1 MAEGAEQKRVF
12 ISRSGADKA
21 LAAELGHILED
32 AGYSVILQQCDF
44 GSKNFMNEMHEAL
57 VSGARVVALL
67 SPDYLKSDHCQA
79 EWTAAIHG
87 DPLNRRERL
96 VVLRVADCMP
106 DGLLA
111 PIPYFDLLPV
121 LDHRPTLCDVVL
133 DALHIGR
140 RKGHGAAAPYW
151 RAPRTIFDADA
162 IRPTPS
168 FTGRADELAAIA
180 ARFDKAPD
188 TPAAIHGLGGVGKTS
203 LAREYAWR
211 NRDAYGAIAW
221 IPAASETQII
231 DGLIK
236 LGARFMPG
244 LEAAQD
250 RPAAAQRVQSEL
262 IAHLSRPALLI
273 FDNAEDEGLLLRWRP
288 RQNAHVLATSRMPTW
303 SRDVAVLKPL
313 EVWPLEEAIDYLC
326 AATGEREMS
335 RADAEA
341 VSTAVDRLPLALSHA
356 AAYLKLNRPVSVAAY
371 LKTIARH
378 MRQAPA
384 GADYPAAVY
393 ATFQTAIE
401 QAEALAPGAAALI
414 TLAAFYAPDD
424 IPFLL
429 LETTPDELDAV
440 LAPPVGDHVGASL
453 VPTLSDEI
461 LRLQALSALDR
472 LSLIRFKPDAKTL
485 SLHRLVQ
492 AAARDRLDAA
502 AEAWAEAAVLV
513 ADGAYPYIEF
523 ANWPLCLALTPHA
536 VSATTSA
543 LDSSGPPLARL
554 LSQCGY
560 FLNEQA
566 AFAAAE
572 PLNRRAL
579 KIREAS
585 YGENHPDVAQSLNN
599 LGELLRTTNRL
610 AEAEPLYRRALA
622 INEASYG
629 ENHPEVAIGLNNL
642 ALLLRTTNRLAEAEQ
657 LYRRARAINEA
668 SYGENHPNVAKSLN
682 NLALLLQTTNR
693 LAEAEQ
699 LYRHALAISEA
710 SYGENHPDVA
720 KSLNNLAGLLRTT
733 NRLAEAEQLYRR
745 ALAIKEASYGEN
757 HPNVAQSLNNLAVLL
772 QTTNRLA
779 EAEPLYRRA
788 GRVPGGGVT
797 RDGSGAAREARPHK
811 AP

>member
-1 MAEGAEQKRVF
+1 MGEGTEQKRVF

-32 AGYSVILQQCDF
+32 AGYSVILQQWDF
-44 GSKNFMNEMHEAL
+44 GSKNFINEMHEAL
-57 VSGARVVALL
+57 ASGARVLALL

-96 VVLRVADCMP
+96 VVIRVADCMP

-140 RKGHGAAAPYW
+140 RKGYGAADPYW

-180 ARFDKAPD
+180 AQFDKAPD

-236 LGARFMPG
+236 LGARFMPR
-244 LEAAQD
+244 LEADQD
-250 RPAAAQRVQSEL
+250 RPAAAQRVQTEL

-273 FDNAEDEGLLLRWRP
+273 FDNVEDESLLLRWRP
-288 RQNAHVLATSRMPTW
+288 RQNAHTLATSRMPTW
-303 SRDVAVLKPL
+303 SREVAVLAAL

-335 RADAEA
+335 RADAQA
-341 VSTAVDRLPLALSHA
+341 VATAVDRLPLALSHA
-356 AAYLKLNRPVSVAAY
+356 AAYLKLNRMVSVAAY

-401 QAEALAPGAAALI
+401 RAEAIAPGAAALI

-424 IPFLL
+424 IPFVL
-429 LETTPDELDAV
+429 LETTPDELDAA
-440 LAPPVGDHVGASL
+440 LAPPVGDRTGARL
-453 VPTLSDEI
+453 VATLSDETP
-461 LRLQALSALDR
+461 RLEALSALDR
-472 LSLIRFKPDAKTL
+472 LSLIRAKLDAKTL

-492 AAARDRLDAA
+492 AAARDRLDTA

-513 ADGAYPYIEF
+513 ADDAYPFVEF
-523 ANWPLCLALTPHA
+523 SNWPLCRALTPHA
-536 VSATTSA
+536 LAAASSAP
-543 LDSSGPPLARL
+543 DSSGTPLARIL
-554 LSQCGY
+554 NQCGY
-560 FLNEQA
+560 FLRQQA
-566 AFAAAE
+566 AFAAVEPLYRRALNINEVTYGENHPDVATGLNNLAVLLRMTNRLAEAE
-572 PLNRRAL
+572 PLHQRALKIDEANYGEHDPKVATDLDNLAELLRISNRLAEAERLSLRAL

-585 YGENHPDVAQSLNN
+585 YGDNHHDVATSLNN
-599 LGELLRTTNRL
+599 LAGLLYSTNRL
-610 AEAEPLYRRALA
+610 AEAEPLFRRALK
-622 INEASYG
+622 INEAI
-629 ENHPEVAIGLNNL
+629 H
-642 ALLLRTTNRLAEAEQ
+642 
-657 LYRRARAINEA
+657 
-668 SYGENHPNVAKSLN
+668 
-682 NLALLLQTTNR
+682 
-693 LAEAEQ
+693 
-699 LYRHALAISEA
+699 
-710 SYGENHPDVA
+710 GENHPDVA
-720 KSLNNLAGLLRTT
+720 VGINNLAYLLEAT
-733 NRLAEAEQLYRR
+733 NRADQ
-745 ALAIKEASYGEN
+745 
-757 HPNVAQSLNNLAVLL
+757 
-772 QTTNRLA
+772 
-779 EAEPLYRRA
+779 AEPLYRRA
-788 GRVPGGGVT
+788 LEINETSLGADHPNTILLR
-797 RDGSGAAREARPHK
+797 SNLASLLAAARPPPARSWFGRLRAWFSRLK
-811 AP
+811 